1 MVINLFK
8 HRVLMGKPL
17 GKIRRRPLCYTPPV
31 RPKNR
36 NNTTMK
42 KGTYVEGFVISIPKK
57 NTAKY
62 KTMARE
68 GLKTWM
74 KYGAL
79 DYKECII
86 DVPNPL
92 KGTFT
97 FRKMA
102 KTKPSEATWF
112 SFITYKSKAHR
123 DAVNKKV
130 MAYFAKKYSKGPMA
144 MPFDMKRMAHATFRV
159 EVGA

>member
-1 MVINLFK
+1 
-8 HRVLMGKPL
+8 
-17 GKIRRRPLCYTPPV
+17 
-31 RPKNR
+31 
-36 NNTTMK
+36 MK

-62 KTMARE
+62 KKMAQD

-79 DYKECII
+79 DYKECMMDI
-86 DVPNPL
+86 PKPL
-92 KGTFT
+92 HVTFT

-102 KTKPSEATWF
+102 KTKPNEATWF

-130 MAYFAKKYSKGPMA
+130 MAYFAKKYAKGPMD

-159 EVGA
+159 VVGA